1 MDADSM
7 ESITQQIY
15 TAHTGLLSKG
25 LALSQLPTIHEALE
39 GNLPFRFV
47 IYYFRRKM
55 FFFFFFFTKSTFAVY
70 TRKKSQIVKAFF
82 VFYLCFVA

>member
-1 MDADSM
+1 MYSISGDEMDADSM

-15 TAHTGLLSKG
+15 TAHAGLLSKG

-47 IYYFRRKM
+47 
-55 FFFFFFFTKSTFAVY
+55 V
-70 TRKKSQIVKAFF
+70 
-82 VFYLCFVA
+82 

>member
-55 FFFFFFFTKSTFAVY
+55 FFFFFFFNKRTFAVY

>member
-47 IYYFRRKM
+47 IYYFRTKM
-55 FFFFFFFTKSTFAVY
+55 FFFFFFFY
-70 TRKKSQIVKAFF
+70 
-82 VFYLCFVA
+82 